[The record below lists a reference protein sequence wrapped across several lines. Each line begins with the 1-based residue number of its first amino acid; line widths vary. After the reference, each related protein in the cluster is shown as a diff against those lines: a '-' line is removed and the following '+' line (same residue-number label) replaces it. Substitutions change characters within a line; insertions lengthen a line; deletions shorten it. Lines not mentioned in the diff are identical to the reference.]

1 MKRLVVLAL
10 PLLAVIAVF
19 PTQTSFAG
27 TNTDGTTCHH
37 DLDAD
42 KAKVAAISDPAKKA
56 EAAGHL
62 RTAYEDLKANNFTDC
77 LSQLK
82 AAEALAQ

>member
-1 MKRLVVLAL
+1 MKRLVVLVL
-10 PLLAVIAVF
+10 PLLVF
-19 PTQTSFAG
+19 CALSARTSLAG
-27 TNTDGTTCHH
+27 TNTDGATCHH

-82 AAEALAQ
+82 AAEALTQ